1 MISLPSKL
9 SKFGLGLV
17 LLVSCELFASA
28 DVVEFSDE
36 QLRPR
41 YQQLIA
47 ELRCPKCQN
56 QNLAD
61 SNSPI
66 SVDLRRQVQRLL
78 EEGMSNKQIK
88 TYLTS
93 RYSDFILYRPQ
104 VKENTW
110 FLWLAPIAL
119 LLLGLIIL
127 YRISQRQKSTDPSNK
142 SVADSSTESVDE
154 PTVEPLSADDQL
166 RLRELL
172 KNTNGDSN

>member
-1 MISLPSKL
+1 MVNKL
-9 SKFGLGLV
+9 CIGL
-17 LLVSCELFASA
+17 LLLISCELFASA

-36 QLRPR
+36 ELRPR

-78 EEGMSNKQIK
+78 EEDMSNQQIK
-88 TYLTS
+88 AYLTS

-104 VKENTW
+104 VKQNTW
-110 FLWLAPIAL
+110 FLWIAPIAL
-119 LLLGLIIL
+119 LLLAIDF
-127 YRISQRQKSTDPSNK
+127 ISNLPASEKHCSIR
-142 SVADSSTESVDE
+142 
-154 PTVEPLSADDQL
+154 
-166 RLRELL
+166 
-172 KNTNGDSN
+172 

>member
-1 MISLPSKL
+1 MVNKL
-9 SKFGLGLV
+9 CLGL
-17 LLVSCELFASA
+17 LLISCELFASA
-28 DVVEFSDE
+28 DIVEFSDE
-36 QLRPR
+36 ELRPR

-78 EEGMSNKQIK
+78 EEGMSNQQIK
-88 TYLTS
+88 AYLTS

-104 VKENTW
+104 VKQNTW
-110 FLWLAPIAL
+110 FLWIAPIAL
-119 LLLGLIIL
+119 LLLGLLIL
-127 YRISQRQKSTDPSNK
+127 YRISQRQKSTVPLDKPVEEPAK
-142 SVADSSTESVDE
+142 ETLSS
-154 PTVEPLSADDQL
+154 DDQL

>member
-1 MISLPSKL
+1 MVNKL
-9 SKFGLGLV
+9 CLGL
-17 LLVSCELFASA
+17 LLLISCELFASA

-36 QLRPR
+36 ELRPR

-78 EEGMSNKQIK
+78 EEGMSNQQIK
-88 TYLTS
+88 AYLTS

-104 VKENTW
+104 VKQNTW
-110 FLWLAPIAL
+110 FLWIAPIAL
-119 LLLGLIIL
+119 LLLGLLIL
-127 YRISQRQKSTDPSNK
+127 YRISQRQKSTDGINQ
-142 SVADSSTESVDE
+142 SVGE
-154 PTVEPLSADDQL
+154 PTDEQAKEPLSDDDQL